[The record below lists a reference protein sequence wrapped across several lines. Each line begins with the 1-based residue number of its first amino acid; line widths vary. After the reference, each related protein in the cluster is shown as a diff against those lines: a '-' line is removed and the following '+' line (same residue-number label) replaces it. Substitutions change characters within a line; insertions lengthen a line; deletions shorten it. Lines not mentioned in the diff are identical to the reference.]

1 VEAELESM
9 AGLEVCTATLGVS
22 FGDRVEAASAIWASM
37 MVLILMRS
45 QSRASSRAEKTMR
58 FVEVLEKG

>member
-1 VEAELESM
+1 MS
-9 AGLEVCTATLGVS
+9 GLEACTATLGVP
-22 FGDRVEAASAIWASM
+22 FGDRVEAASAIWASR
-37 MVLILMRS
+37 MVLILVRS